1 MPLVLSFFER
11 SCFLQDINRELFSGK
26 ISPLAHRR
34 NPELSKLI
42 GKPGATE
49 IANSRPE
56 YFAGFEVEKMAPWTD
71 IPLDIEECGEN
82 DVHPE
87 YLTWSVS
94 ANGLTSSRQ
103 TFETMESYGDTV
115 LKLAATLL
123 AYEWKKNDEW
133 AGEGDIENMK
143 VAFITNFHLFRVG
156 FGLGLNRFMR
166 TLKDPEPKDWIP
178 SMTIKSRAVE
188 SLF

>member
-1 MPLVLSFFER
+1 MPIEV
-11 SCFLQDINRELFSGK
+11 K
-26 ISPLAHRR
+26 K
-34 NPELSKLI
+34 KL
-42 GKPGATE
+42 E
-49 IANSRPE
+49 N
-56 YFAGFEVEKMAPWTD
+56 
-71 IPLDIEECGEN
+71 N

-94 ANGLTSSRQ
+94 ANGVWSSRQ
-103 TFETMESYGDTV
+103 TFETLETYGDTV

-123 AYEWKKNDEW
+123 AYEWKKNDKW

-166 TLKDPEPKDWIP
+166 TLKDPEQKDWVP
-178 SMTIKSRAVE
+178 PLTEKSRSKEQLYSSRTVGKAVSDCVE
-188 SLF
+188 ALTGAIFLTATEAEREK